1 MKHHLVFNENCLYGK
16 YVYNSELSQY
26 SELSQK
32 LGFHSV
38 ENRVIVSISYTE

>member
-1 MKHHLVFNENCLYGK
+1 MKTVCMENMSK
-16 YVYNSELSQY
+16 LSYY

-38 ENRVIVSISYTE
+38 ENRVIQSISYTE